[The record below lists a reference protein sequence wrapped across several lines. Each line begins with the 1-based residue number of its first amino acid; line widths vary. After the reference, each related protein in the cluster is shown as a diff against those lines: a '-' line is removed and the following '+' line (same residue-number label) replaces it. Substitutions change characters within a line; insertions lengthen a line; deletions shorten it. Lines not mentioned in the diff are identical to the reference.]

1 MDWIIGIGIALAAII
16 FYFSQKSS
24 SSDGEDSFFGL
35 IETVRQVCDLFRDD
49 MFPRQLAS
57 DSYLLGFLQTIIAI
71 NGHIRNPN
79 MSTIEKGNFL
89 HSILQRSFGSD
100 WKMIADRM
108 ILLSRSPDDQFLL
121 GSDQASQV
129 VLLGY
134 QKLKPESMAE
144 PQIQY
149 ALQNAQKASIEG
161 KSSYEGAA
169 ALLMA
174 KFLLSHKQTYYPE
187 LP

>member
-24 SSDGEDSFFGL
+24 SSNGEDSIFV
-35 IETVRQVCDLFRDD
+35 IETVRQVFDPLRGD
-49 MFPRQLAS
+49 MFPLQLAS

-79 MSTIEKGNFL
+79 MSTTQKGKFG

-149 ALQNAQKASIEG
+149 ALQNARKASIEG

-174 KFLLSHKQTYYPE
+174 KFLLSHKQTCYPE